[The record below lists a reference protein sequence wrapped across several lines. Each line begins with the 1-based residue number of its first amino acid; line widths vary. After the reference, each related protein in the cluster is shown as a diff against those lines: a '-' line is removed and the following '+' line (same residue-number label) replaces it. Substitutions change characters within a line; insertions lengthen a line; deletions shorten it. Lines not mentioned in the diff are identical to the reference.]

1 MSQAPRRVIGFWDL
15 TLYAVAVGF
24 GLRWVAY
31 AAAAG
36 PASMPLWLIGMVGF
50 LGPLIAATA
59 ELVGRFP
66 SEGGIYNW
74 TRETVG
80 PFAGFITGW
89 LYWTCNLPFFSGLL
103 YFILANF
110 AAAMGPAATH
120 ALADPWLFAA
130 IACGVAIAVGAL
142 HWVGLGAGKW
152 LTNFGS
158 IAAAL
163 LTAILLA
170 LGLAVALRSG
180 PATDFVHASYA
191 PPLTADG
198 AALWAIM
205 VFAYGGPEAL
215 AFLRED
221 VDGGVRQIVRVLI
234 LVGVV
239 VFAAYIA
246 GTLAMLSILRPS
258 DASRLA
264 GLPDAYTIGFARLG
278 LKSLAPV
285 SPILIGLMALGGYSA
300 WFGLAARLPFA
311 IGVDRYFPAA
321 FARRDPRTD
330 APTTAILVQVVA
342 VVVLVILGQAG
353 ASVKAAYDFLTSMS
367 VISYTLPFVFLFLAY
382 LRANGPV
389 APGVW
394 VAPGG
399 PAGRKTLAW
408 MGLAVTATAI
418 ACTIVPS
425 PDATD
430 KLGAVVKLVV
440 ASAALIGIGAA
451 IYAAAS
457 RRRRT
462 AVQDTAG

>member
-1 MSQAPRRVIGFWDL
+1 MGERRRVIGFWDL

-24 GLRWVAY
+24 GIRWLSY
-31 AAAAG
+31 AGAAG
-36 PASMPLWLIGMVGF
+36 PASLPLWLIAMVGF
-50 LGPLIAATA
+50 LGPLVAATA

-66 SEGGIYNW
+66 GEGGIYDW
-74 TRETVG
+74 TRETLG
-80 PFAGFITGW
+80 PFAGFIAGW
-89 LYWTCNLPFFSGLL
+89 LYWTCNLPFFSALL
-103 YFILANF
+103 YFILVNF
-110 AAAMGPAATH
+110 AAALGPAASH
-120 ALADPWLFAA
+120 ALADPWLFAGV
-130 IACGVAIAVGAL
+130 ACGVAIGVGAL
-142 HWVGLGAGKW
+142 HWIGLGAGKW

-158 IAAAL
+158 IAVGL
-163 LTAILLA
+163 LTVILIA
-170 LGLAVALRSG
+170 LGIAVAVRSG
-180 PATDFVHASYA
+180 PATDFVHASYS

-221 VDGGVRQIVRVLI
+221 VAGGVRQIVRVLI

-246 GTLAMLSILRPS
+246 GTLAMLSILKPA

-264 GLPDAYTIGFARLG
+264 GLPDAYTIGFAKVGLKWLGPLPPLLLG
-278 LKSLAPV
+278 LS
-285 SPILIGLMALGGYSA
+285 MLGGYSA

-321 FARRDPRTD
+321 FARRHPKTG
-330 APTTAILVQVVA
+330 APTTAIAVQVVA

-353 ASVKAAYDFLTSMS
+353 ATVKGAYDFLTSMS

-382 LRANGPV
+382 LKANGPV
-389 APGVW
+389 AAGVW
-394 VAPGG
+394 TAPGG

-418 ACTIVPS
+418 ACTLVPS

-440 ASAALIGIGAA
+440 ASAALIGIGAG
-451 IYAAAS
+451 IYAAATL
-457 RRRRT
+457 RRRE
-462 AVQDTAG
+462 APVG

>member
-1 MSQAPRRVIGFWDL
+1 MSHPRRRVIGFWDL
-15 TLYAVAVGF
+15 TLYAVAVGY
-24 GLRWVAY
+24 GIRWLAY

-36 PASMPLWLIGMVGF
+36 PASMPLWLIAMIGF

-59 ELVGRFP
+59 EMVGRFP
-66 SEGGIYNW
+66 SEGGIYDW

-89 LYWTCNLPFFSGLL
+89 LYWTCNLPFFSSLL
-103 YFILANF
+103 YFMLANF
-110 AAAMGPAATH
+110 AGALGPQASH
-120 ALADPWLFAA
+120 ALEDPWIFAFV
-130 IACGVAIAVGAL
+130 ACGAAVAVGAL
-142 HWVGLGAGKW
+142 HWIGLGAGKW

-158 IAAAL
+158 IAAAV
-163 LTAILLA
+163 LTAILLSV
-170 LGLAVALRSG
+170 GLAVALRFG
-180 PATDFVHASYA
+180 PATDFAHAGYA

-221 VDGGVRQIVRVLI
+221 VAGGVTQIVRVLI

-239 VFAAYIA
+239 VFLTYLA
-246 GTLAMLSILRPS
+246 GTLAMLSILKPA

-264 GLPDAYTIGFARLG
+264 GLPDAYTLGFERLG
-278 LKSLAPV
+278 LKSWAPV
-285 SPILIGLMALGGYSA
+285 SPFLLGLMALGGYSA

-321 FARRDPRTD
+321 FARKHPKTG
-330 APTTAILVQVVA
+330 APTTAILVQVIA

-382 LRANGPV
+382 LRVNG
-389 APGVW
+389 AATPGVW

-408 MGLAVTATAI
+408 MGLAITATAI
-418 ACTIVPS
+418 ACTLIPS
-425 PDATD
+425 PDAAD

-440 ASAALIGIGAA
+440 ASAVLIGIGAA
-451 IYAAAS
+451 IYVAAS
-457 RRRRT
+457 RRRPIEGT
-462 AVQDTAG
+462 TG